1 MNASHYHL
9 VYSRVT
15 GALVVVVVCSVVVL
29 TALLV
34 LVMLDKELFLAEVVG
49 GSVGV

>member
-9 VYSRVT
+9 VYSRVI
-15 GALVVVVVCSVVVL
+15 GVLVVVVCSVVVL